1 MTFISL
7 DLASS
12 LGTVGPLQN
21 LQSHAS
27 ISSLFQQWDII
38 TLFPNFAKNSA
49 ELGLVVPNSLEM
61 DSTKRSSMLGGS
73 KNYNCVLTDSRAV
86 EKGETGET
94 GRSLRL
100 ACGSV
105 TVDQASQISTKEV
118 IYPYDGPLDTGLI
131 GLEFIS
137 DGPLAVEPIE
147 WELMDSRVQ
156 EFDHSQ
162 LFKAEV
168 EKYSKETL
176 HIQQNT
182 QRTNAT

>member
-61 DSTKRSSMLGGS
+61 DSTKRSSILGGS
-73 KNYNCVLTDSRAV
+73 KIYNCVLTDSRAV
-86 EKGETGET
+86 EEGETAGT
-94 GRSLRL
+94 GSSLRL

-105 TVDQASQISTKEV
+105 TADRASQISTTEM
-118 IYPYDGPLDTGLI
+118 IYPYGGPLDT
-131 GLEFIS
+131 EFIGWELIS
-137 DGPLAVEPIE
+137 DDPLAVGPIE

-162 LFKAEV
+162 LFKADV
-168 EKYSKETL
+168 EKHPRRSY
-176 HIQQNT
+176 IQKNT
-182 QRTNAT
+182 

>member
-1 MTFISL
+1 MGHNYL
-7 DLASS
+7 VPQLCEE
-12 LGTVGPLQN
+12 LCGTRAYVHKFLRNGFNQKVINAWRIEKLQ
-21 LQSHAS
+21 L
-27 ISSLFQQWDII
+27 
-38 TLFPNFAKNSA
+38 
-49 ELGLVVPNSLEM
+49 
-61 DSTKRSSMLGGS
+61 
-73 KNYNCVLTDSRAV
+73 AV
-86 EKGETGET
+86 EEGETGET

-105 TVDQASQISTKEV
+105 TADQASQISTKEV

-162 LFKAEV
+162 LLKAEV
-168 EKYSKETL
+168 EKYPKGIL

-182 QRTNAT
+182 KRTNAT

>member
-27 ISSLFQQWDII
+27 LSSLFQQWDII

-49 ELGLVVPNSLEM
+49 ELGLI
-61 DSTKRSSMLGGS
+61 
-73 KNYNCVLTDSRAV
+73 AV
-86 EKGETGET
+86 EEGETAGT
-94 GRSLRL
+94 GSSLRL

-105 TVDQASQISTKEV
+105 TADRASQISTIEM
-118 IYPYDGPLDTGLI
+118 IYPYGGPLDTEFI
-131 GLEFIS
+131 GWEFIS
-137 DGPLAVEPIE
+137 DDPLAVGPIE
-147 WELMDSRVQ
+147 WELLDSRVQ